1 MEACRIQ
8 FYKHISHIPINID
21 FMLDLLNYTFFI
33 NALTAAFLTA
43 ISCGIIGTYIVSRR
57 MVFIGGGITHASF
70 GGIGIAYFLGMN
82 PVIGAAVF
90 AILSALG
97 INYFTHRGNIRED
110 SSIAIWW
117 SLGMAI
123 GIIFISI
130 TPGYA
135 PNLMSFLFG
144 SILTVT
150 SSDLVYMG
158 IVTLIVALL
167 FILFFRLI
175 MMIAFD
181 EEFART
187 RNLPVIFFSYLLMVL
202 SALVIVAS
210 IRVSGVI
217 LVLSLLTLP
226 QATANLFTKSFKTIM
241 IASIGIGLLGMISGL
256 VVSYYTN
263 LPSGATI
270 IIVLTAFFGFGKL
283 LSKVFFRQIS

>member
-1 MEACRIQ
+1 
-8 FYKHISHIPINID
+8 
-21 FMLDLLNYTFFI
+21 MLELINYTFFT
-33 NALTAAFLTA
+33 NALIATLLTA

-70 GGIGIAYFLGMN
+70 GGIGIAYYFGLN
-82 PVIGAAVF
+82 PLFGAAVF
-90 AILSALG
+90 AVLSAFG
-97 INYFTHRGNIRED
+97 INYFTYKGNIRQD

-123 GIIFISI
+123 GIVFI
-130 TPGYA
+130 TLAPGYA

-150 SSDLVYMG
+150 TSDLVFMG
-158 IVTLIVALL
+158 IVTLVAILL
-167 FILFFRLI
+167 FTLFFKLI

-187 RNLPVIFFSYLLMVL
+187 RNLPVTFFSYLLMML

-241 IASIGIGLLGMISGL
+241 ITSIAIGLLGMIAGL
-256 VVSYYTN
+256 MVSYYTN

-270 IIVLTAFFGFGKL
+270 ILVLTTFFGLGKL
-283 LSKVFFRQIS
+283 LSKIAFRQIS

>member
-1 MEACRIQ
+1 
-8 FYKHISHIPINID
+8 
-21 FMLDLLNYTFFI
+21 MLELFNYTFFT
-33 NALTAAFLTA
+33 NALLAALLTS

-70 GGIGIAYFLGMN
+70 GGIGIAYYFGLN
-82 PVIGAAVF
+82 PVFGAAVF
-90 AILSALG
+90 AVLSAFG
-97 INYFTHRGNIRED
+97 INYFTQKGNVRQD

-123 GIIFISI
+123 GIVFI
-130 TPGYA
+130 TLAPGYA

-150 SSDLVYMG
+150 TSDLVFMG
-158 IVTLIVALL
+158 IVTLVAILL
-167 FILFFRLI
+167 FTLFFKLI
-175 MMIAFD
+175 MIIAFD

-187 RNLPVIFFSYLLMVL
+187 RNLPVNFFSYLLMML
-202 SALVIVAS
+202 IALVIVAS

-226 QATANLFTKSFKTIM
+226 QATANLFTKSFRSIM
-241 IASIGIGLLGMISGL
+241 LLSVVIGLLGMITGL
-256 VVSYYTN
+256 MVSYYTD

-270 IIVLTAFFGFGKL
+270 ILVLTAFFGLGKL
-283 LSKVFFRQIS
+283 LRTFIRPQKH